1 MIDIIYIALSVILA
15 GLLVWF
21 FTGPYRQYQID
32 ATRNRLFDLRSILHD
47 CAYKGDPGF
56 DSPLYKESRKF
67 INGCIRY
74 THVFSLFLALTFACY
89 AMLSKNDVNRGNK
102 LLRALN
108 NCSEKEKNISLTVV
122 GMSAAEIISFIL
134 KTSIITFMPYYL
146 FLGAVHLYNKVTHKD
161 NRADAQL
168 DKRKKRLADFVIP
181 KIKYSF
187 GRIIAAI
194 N

>member
-1 MIDIIYIALSVILA
+1 MIDIIYIALSIILA

-32 ATRNRLFDLRSILHD
+32 VTRNRLFELRSILHD
-47 CAYKGDPGF
+47 CAYQGGLCF

-74 THVFSLFLALTFACY
+74 THVFSLFLALTIACY
-89 AMLSKNDVNRGNK
+89 AMLSKSDVTRGNK

-108 NCSEKEKNISLTVV
+108 NCSEKEKNIPLIIV
-122 GMSAAEIISFIL
+122 GMSAYEIISFIL

-146 FLGAVHLYNKVTHKD
+146 FLGAIHLYNKLD

-181 KIKYSF
+181 KIEYSF
-187 GRIIAAI
+187 GKIIAAI

>member
-1 MIDIIYIALSVILA
+1 MIDIIYIALSVISA

-21 FTGPYRQYQID
+21 FAGPYRHYQID
-32 ATRNRLFDLRSILHD
+32 VTRNRLFELRSILHD
-47 CAYKGDPGF
+47 CACEGDLCF

-89 AMLSKNDVNRGNK
+89 AMLSKNDVNRRNK

-108 NCSEKEKNISLTVV
+108 NCSEKEKNIPLIIV
-122 GMSAAEIISFIL
+122 GMPASEIISFIL
-134 KTSIITFMPYYL
+134 KTSIITFIPYYL
-146 FLGAVHLYNKVTHKD
+146 FLGAVHLYNKFTHKD
-161 NRADAQL
+161 NQANQL
-168 DKRKKRLADFVIP
+168 DKCKKRLADFVIP
-181 KIKYSF
+181 KIEYSF